1 MDEEEEQLSR
11 RRGILMRTQHVIAL
25 SGPPT
30 LASPRRGIYCVLCS
44 GVGNYAALLLLL
56 FLRQTAIPLAVETD
70 PKPRQREE
78 SSLSRAHKK
87 PQLLDLCPKKGS

>member
-70 PKPRQREE
+70 PKP
-78 SSLSRAHKK
+78 SRTQKA
-87 PQLLDLCPKKGS
+87 PTP

>member
-25 SGPPT
+25 SGPPI
-30 LASPRRGIYCVLCS
+30 LAAAFIVCS
-44 GVGNYAALLLLL
+44 ARESVTMQHFFSSFSARPQ
-56 FLRQTAIPLAVETD
+56 FLWPSKLTQNPA
-70 PKPRQREE
+70 REE